1 MTPEGKVKAAVD
13 LLLKRHG
20 VYYLKPVQN
29 GMGAPGLDY
38 HGVHRGL
45 GFAIET
51 KAPGK
56 HPTPRQINTAK
67 AIHAAGGT
75 VFLIDSVD
83 LTELSN
89 WLYLPIPGHLSSA
102 WMRSCETTSRTSTTP
117 PSDK

>member
-13 LLLKRHG
+13 RLLKQHAA
-20 VYYLKPVQN
+20 YYLKPVQ
-29 GMGAPGLDY
+29 GGYGAPALDY
-38 HGVHRGL
+38 HGVHRGF

-56 HPTPRQINTAK
+56 TPSPRQINTAK

-75 VFLIDSVD
+75 VFLIDGD

-89 WLYLPIPGHLSSA
+89 WLHLPIPQHLSPA
-102 WMRSCETTSRTSTTP
+102 WKSSCASTSPTSPTPRS
-117 PSDK
+117 